1 MVVIKILTQHRVIM
15 SLECYRETTLR
26 FQGRA
31 EREAALTKMA
41 QLQKSID
48 GWEGKNIGQSC
59 NECVIGE
66 SPAESIISLPVYNST
81 NIPHFPGRNAYC

>member
-1 MVVIKILTQHRVIM
+1 M
-15 SLECYRETTLR
+15 SQNINECFRDTTLR

-31 EREAALTKMA
+31 EREAALTKMN

-59 NECVIGE
+59 NEFIIGKLWE
-66 SPAESIISLPVYNST
+66 NWE
-81 NIPHFPGRNAYC
+81 C